1 MGEPDIISVNEIDF
15 EYQVLTYSELVPVLV
30 DFWAQW
36 STSCQRTSAQLE
48 TLAQEHTGR
57 FRLAKVEVDNNPIL
71 TERYQVHTVPTLKS
85 FQNGL
90 VTHQVEGIRSNLQ
103 LVDFV
108 NSIVPGHDNLLLQKA
123 ESFLNSNQFKDVE
136 DTCLEV
142 LLETPEN
149 AKAKLML
156 AKALIWQGEYLE
168 ALTIINHF
176 PVSVEYQNAEKLKP
190 LVEQLLLKFD
200 QQSEHKNPLDAVYFR
215 TIDLIQR
222 GNIAASLD
230 GLLEILKIDKKY
242 RRGMPKDLILG
253 LFELMG
259 DDHPLVEEYRAK
271 LANTLF

>member
-71 TERYQVHTVPTLKS
+71 TERYQVHTVPTLKT

-123 ESFLNSNQFKDVE
+123 ESFLNSSQFEDVE

-230 GLLEILKIDKKY
+230 GLLEILKIDKNY

-253 LFELMG
+253 LFELIG
-259 DDHPLVEEYRAK
+259 DDHPLVKEYRAK